1 MKKRVHEFEFF
12 INKNFGIIYDIVI
25 GFLSVFSILIV
36 TLQFDIQLS
45 KNQSIFLNLC
55 DNFVYSLF
63 LIDGIIKCILSDDWK
78 EFIMKNKIDYIAL
91 IPIQFLL
98 KNISS
103 DFLNILRFIIYF
115 LRLVDNMKDFL
126 RTTKVLQII
135 ASVMTITLIGSVLMY
150 FFEREG
156 GDVKNYWDSLW
167 LAIVT
172 LTTIGYGDITPKTS
186 AGRLVATI
194 LMLTGIGF
202 LSTLTSTF
210 STYLITLNNHREHM
224 FIEDEDRI
232 YIEITELSEENKN
245 KLISYYNYLKQEDE

>member
-1 MKKRVHEFEFF
+1 MRKRVHEFEFF
-12 INKNFGIIYDIVI
+12 VNKNFGIIYDIVI
-25 GFLSVFSILIV
+25 GFLSVFSIIVV
-36 TLQFDIQLS
+36 TLKFDTELS
-45 KNQSIFLNLC
+45 KNQIIFLNVC

-63 LIDGIIKCILSDDWK
+63 ILDGIIKCILADDWK
-78 EFIMKNKIDYIAL
+78 RFIMENKIDYIAL
-91 IPIQFLL
+91 IPIQFLF
-98 KNISS
+98 KNIFN
-103 DFLNILRFIIYF
+103 DLLNIIRFIIYF

-126 RTTKVLQII
+126 KTTKVLQII

-156 GDVKNYWDSLW
+156 GDVKSYWDSLW

-172 LTTIGYGDITPKTS
+172 LTTIGYGDITPKTA
-186 AGRLVATI
+186 AGRLIATI

-202 LSTLTSTF
+202 LSSLTSTF

-232 YIEITELSEENKN
+232 YIEITELSEENRN
-245 KLISYYNYLKQEDE
+245 RLISYYNYLKQEDE